1 VILARP
7 LTYMNESGGPVR
19 GLLDYHKLPVDDLVV
34 VHDGA
39 LGYAGALDGLAGP
52 DGSLEA
58 AFLDLTG
65 ATA

>member
-1 VILARP
+1 VLFSSHVLAEVAQ
-7 LTYMNESGGPVR
+7 T
-19 GLLDYHKLPVDDLVV
+19 VDHLVV

-39 LGYAGALDGLAGP
+39 LGYAGPLGGFAGP

-65 ATA
+65 ADA